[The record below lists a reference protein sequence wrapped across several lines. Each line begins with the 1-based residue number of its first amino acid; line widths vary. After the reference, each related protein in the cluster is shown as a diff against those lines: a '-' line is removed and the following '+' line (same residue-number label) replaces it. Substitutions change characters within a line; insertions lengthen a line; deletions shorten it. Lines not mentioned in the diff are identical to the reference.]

1 MKYVYKIQKA
11 VFRFIGDIKWS
22 GWKKPFWFTINAN
35 GYQLKGEHYRFLSKV
50 IKPGDILIRR
60 FEGYVDK
67 WLIPGFWN
75 HGGIYIGGE
84 KEQVVHATSDGVII
98 EDILNFMRTDH
109 MIVLRAPSE
118 MVEDAI
124 KRADGIVGLE
134 YDFSFDFVGRKRFSC
149 TEVIDFCYPNMV
161 TPKKRFWKI
170 TIVADDI
177 VSCSELSVVWDSRK

>member
-1 MKYVYKIQKA
+1 MKCIYNIQKT

-35 GYQLKGEHYRFLSKV
+35 GYQLKGEHYRFLSK
-50 IKPGDILIRR
+50 ILEPGDILIRR

-67 WLIPGFWN
+67 WIIPGFWN
-75 HGGIYIGGE
+75 HGGIYIGG
-84 KEQVVHATSDGVII
+84 KREQVVHAISDGVIV

-118 MVEDAI
+118 MVENAI
-124 KRADGIVGLE
+124 KRANGIIGLE
-134 YDFSFDFVGRKRFSC
+134 YDFSFDFIGRKRFSC
-149 TEVIDFCYPNMV
+149 TEVVDFCYPNMI
-161 TPKKRFWKI
+161 TPQKRFGKI

-177 VSCSELSVVWDSRK
+177 VSSSELNIIWDSRK